1 MAVLGGFWSKF
12 VNMLPKER
20 RTAGVITSTASAG
33 RYNVQLDGG
42 GMVLVSGDTS
52 YAVSD
57 RVFVVGKKIESKGAA
72 LTPVTID
79 V

>member
-20 RTAGVITSTASAG
+20 RTAGVITSIVSPG
-33 RYNVQLDGG
+33 RFAVTLDGG
-42 GMVLVSGDTS
+42 GNVLVNGDTS

-57 RVFVVGKKIESKGAA
+57 RVFVVGKTIESKGAA
-72 LTPVTID
+72 LTAVTIE

>member
-20 RTAGVITSTASAG
+20 RYAGVILAVSSPG
-33 RYNVQLDGG
+33 RYTVQLDGG
-42 GMVLVSGDTS
+42 GTVLVGGDTS

-57 RVFVVGKKIESKGAA
+57 RVFVVGKTIESKGAT
-72 LTPVTID
+72 LPSVIID